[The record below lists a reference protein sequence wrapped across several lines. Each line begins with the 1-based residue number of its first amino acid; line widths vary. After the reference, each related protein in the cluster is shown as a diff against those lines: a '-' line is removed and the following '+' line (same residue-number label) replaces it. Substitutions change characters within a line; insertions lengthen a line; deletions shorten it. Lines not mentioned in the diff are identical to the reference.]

1 VPLVLFIGSAYRYF
15 RAKLTEFDD
24 PDSSS
29 GDRIRRKIRAR

>member
-24 PDSSS
+24 PV
-29 GDRIRRKIRAR
+29 RAIVKTCG